1 MIEHETLRK
10 PGAYD
15 EPRVRFALN
24 CASTGCPML
33 REEAYVAARLDAQ
46 LEEQTKRFLSDRSRN
61 RYNAQDNTLEVSEI
75 FKWFSSDWTSGYRGF
90 DGKNTPLQSREQ
102 FFAKYAALLADVS
115 AQQQTIAERKAAIRH
130 LDYDWTLNDAKK

>member
-1 MIEHETLRK
+1 
-10 PGAYD
+10 
-15 EPRVRFALN
+15 
-24 CASTGCPML
+24 ML

-90 DGKNTPLQSREQ
+90 DGKNTPMQSREQ
-102 FFAKYAALLADVS
+102 FFAKYAALLADVP
-115 AQQQTIAERKAAIRH
+115 AQQQAIAKRNTAIRH
-130 LDYDWTLNDAKK
+130 VDYDWRLNDANK